1 MMHDP
6 PKSILEVHHVIARR
20 HGGSDHPSNL
30 KALCECHHRMYTRSE
45 NESDDFERSMD
56 TSYRP
61 ETPDLDWDD
70 PDTWDDVL

>member
-1 MMHDP
+1 MVGQTTP
-6 PKSILEVHHVIARR
+6 PISRLCANAIIVH
-20 HGGSDHPSNL
+20 P
-30 KALCECHHRMYTRSE
+30 RSE